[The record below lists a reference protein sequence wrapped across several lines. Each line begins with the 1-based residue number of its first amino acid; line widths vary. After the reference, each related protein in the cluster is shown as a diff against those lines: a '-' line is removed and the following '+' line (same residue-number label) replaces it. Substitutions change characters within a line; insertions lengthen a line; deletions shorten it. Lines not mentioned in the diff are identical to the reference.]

1 MFVRKAH
8 IGSVVPNAAAKE
20 LDEVPGV
27 DPDPLSV
34 RKRRYPAK
42 SRRGI
47 GSLEEQLGCLA
58 SLEALKSIGRALVK
72 LLKAHANAGLRVVSD
87 FIHALHDAH
96 GGYERRRVVVDAEKR
111 LIPNTALLAELAGK
125 VGRISLDHGTLSK
138 DVEPDVDERK
148 KLGMNRQILEL
159 VGHKT
164 MAVVANGLN
173 VHINGNAL
181 FWRRLRIDTQREN
194 YRR

>member
-1 MFVRKAH
+1 M
-8 IGSVVPNAAAKE
+8 
-20 LDEVPGV
+20 
-27 DPDPLSV
+27 
-34 RKRRYPAK
+34 
-42 SRRGI
+42 
-47 GSLEEQLGCLA
+47 
-58 SLEALKSIGRALVK
+58 
-72 LLKAHANAGLRVVSD
+72 
-87 FIHALHDAH
+87 
-96 GGYERRRVVVDAEKR
+96 VDAEKR
-111 LIPNTALLAELAGK
+111 LIPNTALLAELAGE